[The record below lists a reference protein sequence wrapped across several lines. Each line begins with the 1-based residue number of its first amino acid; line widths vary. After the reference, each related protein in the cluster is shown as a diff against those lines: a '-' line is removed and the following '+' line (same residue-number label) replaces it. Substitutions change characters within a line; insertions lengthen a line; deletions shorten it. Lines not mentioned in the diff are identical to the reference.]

1 MATGYAKITVT
12 DVTAVGTIQSTHQY
26 DVTAKFE
33 IAISPYGR
41 NETGGANYSITIDGS
56 NSGSRS
62 CTFNSKGGYVTLGS
76 YTKRVTMDKSGQAKT
91 INISAALNTGISPSS
106 ISGSTS
112 YTLPA
117 VTWQWSVSYNANGG
131 SGAPG
136 NQTKTYGSNLTLSS
150 TKPTR
155 TGYTFLGWSTS
166 STATSATY
174 QPGGTYTSNSGAT
187 LYAVWKLNTY
197 TVSYNANGGSG
208 APASQ
213 TKTYGT
219 ALTLSSAKPTRTN
232 YNFKGWSKD
241 KNAVTAT
248 YSAGGVY
255 TENTAVTLYAVWE
268 LAYWSPKITKVS
280 LARCNSGG
288 ALDNYGT
295 YAKVTFDW
303 ECCQIIGANSIG
315 SIAVGYAIDSGTTF
329 TNTAVTASGTKGSAS
344 VVIGGGKLS
353 VDNQYNIQIT
363 VIDSKKGTSTSTYP
377 LSAAVFTIDF
387 KNGGKGVAIGKPAD
401 KDNLFDVN
409 WATRI
414 RDRLSVDGGVT
425 ETIPIIQNGDC
436 NTILETGKY
445 YIMDG
450 KNIPEVGI
458 NGWLECQNLAK
469 YKMCYQTY
477 ITWANK
483 RYCRIIY
490 ENDISSWSSED
501 FIVAHGRSGIWTY
514 RKWQSGFAECWC
526 TTSNTIKTDTKWG
539 NVYYSKYKQGGYALP
554 FTFVTTGDYQD
565 NPQGIVTLHSNSGT
579 YWFQVSDACTTTN
592 APKGYVMSPV
602 VPGSALGILIT
613 FYVRGRW
620 RK

>member
-255 TENTAVTLYAVWE
+255 TEDTAVTLYAVWE
-268 LAYWSPKITKVS
+268 LAYWSPKIVKVS

-303 ECCQIIGANSIG
+303 ECCQIIGANPIG

-344 VVIGGGKLS
+344 VVIGGKLS
-353 VDNQYNIQIT
+353 VDNQYDIRIT
-363 VIDSKKGTSTSTYP
+363 VIDSKKGTSTSTYL
-377 LSAAVFTIDF
+377 LSGAAFTIDF
-387 KNGGKGVAIGKPAD
+387 KSGGKGVAIGKPAD
-401 KDNLFDVN
+401 KDNLFDVGWN
-409 WATRI
+409 ARI
-414 RDRLSVDGGVT
+414 GGALIVNENAAVLGT
-425 ETIPIIQNGDC
+425 LNANGGLTID
-436 NTILETGKY
+436 
-445 YIMDG
+445 
-450 KNIPEVGI
+450 KNPV
-458 NGWLECQNLAK
+458 
-469 YKMCYQTY
+469 
-477 ITWANK
+477 
-483 RYCRIIY
+483 
-490 ENDISSWSSED
+490 NDYVI
-501 FIVAHGRSGIWTY
+501 AQGRSGIWTY
-514 RKWQSGFAECWC
+514 RKWNSGFAECWC
-526 TTSNTIKTDTKWG
+526 TTSNKIATNIKWG
-539 NVYYSKYKQGGYALP
+539 NIYYSQYLQGGYALP
-554 FTFVTTGDYQD
+554 FTFIETGDFQD
-565 NPQGIVTLHSNSGT
+565 APQGFVDVQTPGGKYS
-579 YWFQVSDACTTTN
+579 FQISDCCTTTA
-592 APKGYVMSPV
+592 APKGYVVCPV
-602 VPGSALGILIT
+602 QQTSLINTYFT
-613 FYVRGRW
+613 FYIRGRW
-620 RK
+620 KK